1 MAVVLDALAPYVK
14 KMISDLAEEE
24 VSMLLG
30 VEVEI
35 RKLNGNLVYLQDY
48 LTDADRKRI
57 TDKSV
62 KVWVGK
68 LKDVMYEASDILELC
83 QLEAMERPEERPAG
97 GGASNRSSPLGR
109 YMKKKLQ
116 GCFQPLLFCLRN
128 PVFAHETGSRIK
140 KLNEDLDT
148 IRKDATKLNFINLGS
163 YQERRKLTNPARPR
177 NKTTSGYN
185 KSEAVGENIEEDA
198 EQLVQKLIAHDG
210 RDFKVVAIVGQGGM
224 GKSFLAKKIF
234 ASETIKEEFK
244 TKIWLSVTQ
253 HFDKVELLRSAITHA
268 GGEHNEEKDESILE
282 RTLTEALSANKFLL
296 VLDDLWSDTVWKD
309 ILQVPVAN
317 ASCTQPGSRVM
328 ITSRKEDVARRV
340 GASGGNQL
348 RVRKLEDEDA
358 WSLLKK
364 QLPLPEV
371 SSENSFDHLKDIGI
385 KIIAKCDGLPLAIKV
400 MGGLLSTRRPSKVE
414 WENVLKKNLE
424 WKEDGLHEELNFSVH
439 LSYDDLTP
447 ELKQCFLYYSLFAKG
462 SAPSF
467 EQVVSMWISEGFIQ
481 GDGSTESDE
490 LDLQEIGEAYHREL
504 VARNLLEADNTDWN
518 TWCYS
523 MHDVVRSF
531 AQFVASEEALVV
543 RKDQNDLRNLLL
555 ANQKIRRLSL
565 NLDDS
570 ELEWSILENLESL
583 RTLMINC
590 STMSSGS
597 FASFVSLRVLN
608 MDAAVSDLLLDSVCQ
623 LKLLRYLR
631 LVDADISR
639 LPEDIHKIK
648 FLEFLGLVNCKGLNK
663 IPDNITK
670 LAGLRYLDLTGCNV
684 DTVPRGFGGFKII
697 HSIFWFPAKMD
708 GDWCSLEELGPL
720 CHLRSLSIQYLEN
733 MPDCSFAARA
743 MLSNKKDLTYLE
755 LGCYRDE
762 DVEMEEGQIEEQQ
775 RIEGVFDE
783 LCPPPCLEDLI
794 LVRYFGRR
802 LPNWMQAPAA
812 AAFKSLKSIVLRS
825 LTYCVQ
831 LPNGLC
837 EMVNLEEMEI
847 NIAPAI
853 KLVGPDFQSLAS
865 RDGGAIVTSP
875 FPKLRILAMVD
886 FSRWKKWDWEEEQGK
901 AMAMPA
907 LEHLRI
913 ISCKLTHL
921 PLGLSIHNRYNLR
934 VLYLED
940 LTILA
945 SVENFPSVVTFDVL
959 CCPKLKKIGG
969 FSKLRKI
976 FIDGCPKLKL
986 LEGVPVLSTM
996 VLDDETWE
1004 ITGTPARCT
1013 PKLYQVGLQ
1022 RQLPENFTVTR

>member
-1 MAVVLDALAPYVK
+1 
-14 KMISDLAEEE
+14 
-24 VSMLLG
+24 
-30 VEVEI
+30 
-35 RKLNGNLVYLQDY
+35 
-48 LTDADRKRI
+48 
-57 TDKSV
+57 
-62 KVWVGK
+62 
-68 LKDVMYEASDILELC
+68 
-83 QLEAMERPEERPAG
+83 
-97 GGASNRSSPLGR
+97 
-109 YMKKKLQ
+109 
-116 GCFQPLLFCLRN
+116 
-128 PVFAHETGSRIK
+128 
-140 KLNEDLDT
+140 
-148 IRKDATKLNFINLGS
+148 
-163 YQERRKLTNPARPR
+163 
-177 NKTTSGYN
+177 
-185 KSEAVGENIEEDA
+185 
-198 EQLVQKLIAHDG
+198 
-210 RDFKVVAIVGQGGM
+210 
-224 GKSFLAKKIF
+224 
-234 ASETIKEEFK
+234 
-244 TKIWLSVTQ
+244 
-253 HFDKVELLRSAITHA
+253 
-268 GGEHNEEKDESILE
+268 
-282 RTLTEALSANKFLL
+282 
-296 VLDDLWSDTVWKD
+296 
-309 ILQVPVAN
+309 
-317 ASCTQPGSRVM
+317 
-328 ITSRKEDVARRV
+328 
-340 GASGGNQL
+340 
-348 RVRKLEDEDA
+348 
-358 WSLLKK
+358 
-364 QLPLPEV
+364 
-371 SSENSFDHLKDIGI
+371 
-385 KIIAKCDGLPLAIKV
+385 
-400 MGGLLSTRRPSKVE
+400 
-414 WENVLKKNLE
+414 
-424 WKEDGLHEELNFSVH
+424 
-439 LSYDDLTP
+439 
-447 ELKQCFLYYSLFAKG
+447 
-462 SAPSF
+462 
-467 EQVVSMWISEGFIQ
+467 
-481 GDGSTESDE
+481 
-490 LDLQEIGEAYHREL
+490 
-504 VARNLLEADNTDWN
+504 
-518 TWCYS
+518 
-523 MHDVVRSF
+523 
-531 AQFVASEEALVV
+531 
-543 RKDQNDLRNLLL
+543 
-555 ANQKIRRLSL
+555 
-565 NLDDS
+565 
-570 ELEWSILENLESL
+570 
-583 RTLMINC
+583 
-590 STMSSGS
+590 
-597 FASFVSLRVLN
+597 
-608 MDAAVSDLLLDSVCQ
+608 
-623 LKLLRYLR
+623 
-631 LVDADISR
+631 
-639 LPEDIHKIK
+639 
-648 FLEFLGLVNCKGLNK
+648 
-663 IPDNITK
+663 
-670 LAGLRYLDLTGCNV
+670 LDLTGCNV

-733 MPDCSFAARA
+733 MPDYSFAARA

-762 DVEMEEGQIEEQQ
+762 DVEMEEGVEQIKEEEEKKVRDMQIEEDKGEGEEQIEEQVEEGEEQSAEKGEGDKEEEEEGEEQSAKGEEGEGEEQCGEVEQQ

-783 LCPPPCLEDLI
+783 LCPPPCLEDLV

-913 ISCKLTHL
+913 ISCRLTHL

-1013 PKLYQVGLQ
+1013 PKLYQVGQQ